1 MYVVFTFKLFEIYL
15 KMLKGKIVMSDETQK
30 MVDDNLHGSY
40 FGIKIIWV
48 SEPIGWH

>member
-1 MYVVFTFKLFEIYL
+1 MVSTFKWLEIYL
-15 KMLKGKIVMSDETQK
+15 KKLKEKIVMSDTTQK
-30 MVDDNLHGSY
+30 MVDDNLHGSD